1 MRKPEDLVLGIMVW
15 SGVSSGHRIVRGSLP
30 MAVHPVCPYD
40 VLQGHHS
47 WQVPRDGT
55 AVRTTQACARRG
67 IPLISRSSRPGW
79 LPRSGPPRARARMR
93 ADARLRAPAA
103 HPGAA
108 SERCKLCCRASPGRG
123 RGSAAKAHHGAV
135 AASAGHAQVVDPAL
149 GGPRRVAAVV
159 AKAARL
165 WPQARD
171 HPALSRVYTYLC
183 AHG

>member
-1 MRKPEDLVLGIMVW
+1 MVGCLQWTPHCSGIAPNGRAP
-15 SGVSSGHRIVRGSLP
+15 SVSIRRAPRPPLLAGAARWYSRTHDTGLRTEGHT
-30 MAVHPVCPYD
+30 A
-40 VLQGHHS
+40 
-47 WQVPRDGT
+47 T
-55 AVRTTQACARRG
+55 AV
-67 IPLISRSSRPGW
+67 ISRSSQPGW

-93 ADARLRAPAA
+93 ADACLRAPAA

-108 SERCKLCCRASPGRG
+108 SERCKLCVRASPGRG